1 MSLLRKTSTGFAK
14 TVFKIAVYIILGL
27 TLFYGCSYAY
37 GYGQKVFSSKGM
49 ESKPGTDIKVTIKNG
64 TTVKKLGTI
73 LEDYGLIEDDFIF
86 YLQSIAFEYKKVI
99 PGTYKLNTS
108 MSGEEII
115 TALSSGT
122 QVEGETDQTEKSTES
137 DEKKDK
143 DSKSDEKSK
152 DK

>member
-14 TVFKIAVYIILGL
+14 TVFKVAVYIVLGL
-27 TLFYGCSYAY
+27 VLFYGCSYAY
-37 GYGQKVFSSKGM
+37 TYGQKVFSSKGM

-64 TTVKKLGTI
+64 TSVKKLGTI

-99 PGTYKLNTS
+99 PGTFDLNTS

-115 TALSSGT
+115 RVLST
-122 QVEGETDQTEKSTES
+122 EPQEEETSTEKDKETEK
-137 DEKKDK
+137 ETKEEKTTKKDK
-143 DSKSDEKSK
+143 DEK
-152 DK
+152 

>member
-14 TVFKIAVYIILGL
+14 TVFRVAVYIILGL
-27 TLFYGCSYAY
+27 VLFYGCTYAY

-49 ESKPGTDIKVTIKNG
+49 EAKPGTDIKVTIKNG
-64 TTVKKLGTI
+64 TTVKKLGSI

-86 YLQSIAFEYKKVI
+86 YLQTIAFEYKKVV
-99 PGTYKLNTS
+99 PGTYNLNTS

-122 QVEGETDQTEKSTES
+122 QDEENGGESETGTEKET
-137 DEKKDK
+137 EKK
-143 DSKSDEKSK
+143 SDGKSK
-152 DK
+152 KK